1 VRAAD
6 LVGARSDCCG
16 LEELFAAYEI
26 SRVARQPLALV
37 ADWPRR
43 WTAYWRIAGGEVVC
57 PVRDLE
63 SMPALYCE
71 PVRRFS
77 WRARQR
83 HRPGLQFLVSTGRHH
98 GFESL
103 EEQRLL
109 LALDFVGDVV
119 EVLPQ
124 PFRLCFSTAE
134 GRGEHTPDFLAVFRG
149 GGKWLFDV
157 RPVRLVGEADA
168 VRFAAADEA
177 ALACGWRYAVV
188 AGWRTH
194 VIGVLDALSA
204 QRRPLE
210 DPLGLQNQL
219 LAAVGAGPRPFG
231 DLVAA
236 TSLPAVARAQAL
248 HLLWHRRLGVDLGR
262 PLGDGSHVWPARA
275 GGGP

>member
-1 VRAAD
+1 VCTAD
-6 LVGARSDCCG
+6 LVGVRSDRCG
-16 LEELFAAYEI
+16 LDELFAAYEI
-26 SRVARQPLALV
+26 GGDVRQRLALGQE
-37 ADWPRR
+37 WPRR
-43 WTAYWRIAGGEVVC
+43 WTAYWRSSGGEVAC

-63 SMPALYCE
+63 RVPVSGCE
-71 PVRRFS
+71 PVRRFT

-124 PFRLCFSTAE
+124 PFRLCFDTAE

-149 GGKWLFDV
+149 GGRWLFDV
-157 RPVRLVGEADA
+157 RPAELVGGADA

-177 ALACGWRYAVV
+177 ALACGWRYSVV
-188 AGWRTH
+188 SGWRPH
-194 VIGVLDALSA
+194 VMGVLDALSA
-204 QRRPLE
+204 QRRPLD
-210 DPLGLQNQL
+210 DPLGLRDQL
-219 LAAVGAGPRPFG
+219 LASVGAGARPFG
-231 DLVAA
+231 ELVAA

-248 HLLWHRRLGVDLGR
+248 HLLWYRRLGVDLGR
-262 PLGDGSHVWPARA
+262 PLGDRSRVWSARQ